1 MRKVTAE
8 FAFRAHSRTRRA
20 REKPHSE
27 QSAKPPRRILTR
39 RPCTHGWQRSTL
51 RVTYCGPLELDNID
65 GG

>member
-20 REKPHSE
+20 REK
-27 QSAKPPRRILTR
+27 RM
-39 RPCTHGWQRSTL
+39 QRSTL